1 MPQHS
6 SEPTG
11 RPVSESVTYPV
22 YYVPV
27 EWVAAPSPTLWTH
40 SPPNPS
46 PIGPE
51 YPVLS
56 TSYRPTPPAFN
67 QEPCQRTEYGVLQQ
81 VRRPVYDPTSY
92 LPVSHMAE
100 ASSLV
105 RTPESPCPLHGRPQ
119 GPETR
124 RTSSPVPFA
133 NYPRSLG
140 VTTSA
145 EDHQCRKSTS
155 PPPNSSVPRCSRRQ
169 LTHLESERKRR
180 E

>member
-1 MPQHS
+1 MSPHS

-11 RPVSESVTYPV
+11 RPVSESVTYPL

-27 EWVAAPSPTLWTH
+27 EWVAAPSSTLYTH
-40 SPPNPS
+40 SSPNPC
-46 PIGPE
+46 PIALE

-56 TSYRPTPPAFN
+56 TSYRPISPAFN
-67 QEPCQRTEYGVLQQ
+67 QEPSQRTEYGVLQQ
-81 VRRPVYDPTSY
+81 VRQPVYDPTSY

-100 ASSLV
+100 AGSSV
-105 RTPESPCPLHGRPQ
+105 RTPKSPCPLYGRPQ
-119 GPETR
+119 GPENR
-124 RTSSPVPFA
+124 RTRSPVPFA

-145 EDHQCRKSTS
+145 DEHHYRKSTS
-155 PPPNSSVPRCSRRQ
+155 PPPNSSVARALRRQ
-169 LTHLESERKRR
+169 LTHLESEKKRR